1 MAQERVL
8 FFAEKMKECKGFTV
22 CAPDSSYF
30 GVIAVD
36 FGHFDK
42 NVYKST
48 VDIFKELIEQ

>member
-1 MAQERVL
+1 VL

-48 VDIFKELIEQ
+48 VDIFKELIE